1 MNNKIILSIC
11 MIVKNEEKYIEN
23 CLRSMVP
30 LIEKGIA
37 ELIIVDTGSEDK
49 TVDICKKYS
58 PQVYYKQWNN
68 DFSEV
73 RNYSISLARGEYIFI
88 QDADQDIDPSSLN
101 DFINL
106 FKYKAYSNYNT
117 IYVKLRNYLN
127 DELNKYSELSFPLIF
142 KNDGEFKYIGA
153 VHNQPVF
160 KEPIMH
166 SDIIINHYGYIMDE
180 EKRFTKFNRTA
191 TILKKELEND
201 PSNYYYRFQLARSY
215 NSIGD
220 YINAMN
226 QVDLYMETFL
236 EKSKIIKENI
246 KYYRTAAQTYYINN
260 KFKKAVDI
268 CSMVLRE
275 FPYFLDCIYLNGLC
289 LGEIGFYEKSN
300 EELNKYFRIL
310 DTKLYLKYNEIEMFS
325 VASKDNAKHV
335 IEKNNRKIKFNAYI
349 SKVKDNLKYLM
360 EINVKEAINIIE
372 ELRQL
377 EQYDSIKDLEFFS
390 ISSAAYFIA
399 GDYNKAL
406 DEVNHG
412 LEIDNNYFDLIY
424 NKACILEAKQA
435 NDEAIKYYELAKNVC
450 YSNEI
455 LQGIDN
461 KLAELRTL

>member
-191 TILKKELEND
+191 TILHI
-201 PSNYYYRFQLARSY
+201 STA
-215 NSIGD
+215 
-220 YINAMN
+220 
-226 QVDLYMETFL
+226 FL
-236 EKSKIIKENI
+236 
-246 KYYRTAAQTYYINN
+246 
-260 KFKKAVDI
+260 
-268 CSMVLRE
+268 
-275 FPYFLDCIYLNGLC
+275 
-289 LGEIGFYEKSN
+289 
-300 EELNKYFRIL
+300 
-310 DTKLYLKYNEIEMFS
+310 
-325 VASKDNAKHV
+325 
-335 IEKNNRKIKFNAYI
+335 
-349 SKVKDNLKYLM
+349 NLL
-360 EINVKEAINIIE
+360 
-372 ELRQL
+372 
-377 EQYDSIKDLEFFS
+377 
-390 ISSAAYFIA
+390 FI
-399 GDYNKAL
+399 
-406 DEVNHG
+406 
-412 LEIDNNYFDLIY
+412 
-424 NKACILEAKQA
+424 
-435 NDEAIKYYELAKNVC
+435 
-450 YSNEI
+450 
-455 LQGIDN
+455 
-461 KLAELRTL
+461 